1 MRTVFM
7 TQQIRE
13 KLDIRALLM
22 IVSILKSKE
31 SENSEDLDYLQVFE
45 FEDKKLINRQEEPQL
60 VNVYPLEYNNLKDC
74 KIWAVMGL
82 DEVIGEYWTIMY
94 PDEY

>member
-60 VNVYPLEYNNLKDC
+60 VNVYPLEYNLKNC
-74 KIWAVMGL
+74 KVWAVMGL